1 MRHECHFSM
10 ITLVYAQCFYAYDI
24 GENKY
29 KSEVQI
35 GKGVDLMGWS
45 VITVSEVWA
54 ELALILRC

>member
-1 MRHECHFSM
+1 M

>member
-1 MRHECHFSM
+1 M

-35 GKGVDLMGWS
+35 GKGVDLES
-45 VITVSEVWA
+45 
-54 ELALILRC
+54 

>member
-1 MRHECHFSM
+1 M

-35 GKGVDLMGWS
+35 GKGVFNGLESDYSQRGLGRVGVDSTMLKYETDS
-45 VITVSEVWA
+45 IK
-54 ELALILRC
+54 